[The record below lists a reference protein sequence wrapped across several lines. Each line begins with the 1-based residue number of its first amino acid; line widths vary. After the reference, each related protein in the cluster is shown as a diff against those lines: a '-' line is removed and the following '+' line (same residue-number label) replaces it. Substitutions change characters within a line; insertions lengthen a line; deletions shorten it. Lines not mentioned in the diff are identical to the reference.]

1 MIESI
6 AITNFYCFKGKTEV
20 SFVAGRERNRLLDD
34 LFSGFTEQNRVNL
47 LRTVY
52 LYGDNGA
59 GKSKLLQAFET
70 LQELVTEMRD
80 DKMDRLPYNEFA
92 LDPFSEGHEP
102 SEIEMVYHF
111 DTKRYRYEIKWNDRA
126 ILEEN
131 LYLLRLTTETQLFH
145 RWYDE
150 QSKIARVDFSRSIE
164 IDDDTEYIIK
174 TSLLR
179 NNSVISSIASNN
191 IYNKVLHDQLSFFRY
206 GFELLDF
213 HDIDLGDSLPDDHA
227 PYSGKEARALK
238 KVILTLLRSIG
249 SNIVNYEKVPLPKR
263 LPSFLTSKMKNM
275 SEEEK
280 NMFLEFMDMAPDYA
294 VTTYHK
300 VGVKRPMPLDLEDQS
315 EGTKEILR
323 LVMCMHEAISQHK
336 TILLDDC
343 INGIHPKTLE
353 QLMKF
358 YLGASEDSQL
368 IIASQ
373 NFSNLDASL
382 IRRDSLRFVKKNERG
397 ESRVEQMNLGDLHKN
412 QNLRM
417 QIENS
422 EKWGVRPSIFDDVL
436 EDAILEYRKKIGLN
450 DIHYF
455 SELF

>member
-6 AITNFYCFKGKTEV
+6 TITNFYCFKDKTEI

-34 LFSGFTEQNRVNL
+34 LFSGYTEHSRVNL

-80 DKMDRLPYNEFA
+80 DKMDRLPYHEFA
-92 LDPFSEGHEP
+92 LDPFSEGHKP

-111 DTKRYRYEIKWNDRA
+111 DGKRYRYEIKWNERA

-131 LYLLRLTTETQLFH
+131 LWLLRLTTDTLLFH

-150 QSKIARVDFSRSIE
+150 DSKISRVDFSKAIE

-179 NNSVISSIASNN
+179 NNSVISLIANNN

-213 HDIDLGDSLPDDHA
+213 HNIDLGDSLPDDHA
-227 PYSGKEARALK
+227 PNTGREDRALK

-249 SNIVNYEKVPLPKR
+249 SNIVNYEKIPLPKR
-263 LPSFLTSKMKNM
+263 LPSFMTSKMKNM

-280 NMFLEFMDMAPDYA
+280 KMFLEFMDIAPDYA
-294 VTTYHK
+294 VTTYHN
-300 VGVKRPMPLDLEDQS
+300 VGLKRPMPLDLEDQS

-382 IRRDSLRFVKKNERG
+382 IRRDSLRFVKKNGYG

-422 EKWGVRPSIFDDVL
+422 EKWGVKPSILDDVL
-436 EDAILEYRKKIGLN
+436 EEAILDYRKKVGL
-450 DIHYF
+450 DYIFYF

>member
-6 AITNFYCFKGKTEV
+6 AITNFYCFKDRTEM
-20 SFVAGRERNRLLDD
+20 SLVAGRERNRLLDD

-59 GKSKLLQAFET
+59 GKSKLLLAFKT

-80 DKMDRLPYNEFA
+80 DKMDRLPYHEFA
-92 LDPFSEGHEP
+92 LDPFGERFEP
-102 SEIEMVYHF
+102 SVIELVYHF
-111 DTKRYRYEIKWNDRA
+111 DGKRYRYEIKWNERA

-131 LYLLRLTTETQLFH
+131 LYLLRLTTETKLFH

-150 QSKIARVDFSRSIE
+150 EAKISRVDFERAIE
-164 IDDDTEYIIK
+164 INDDTKYIIK

-179 NNSVISSIASNN
+179 NNSVISTIANNN
-191 IYNKVLHDQLSFFRY
+191 IYNKVLHDQLSFFRN

-213 HDIDLGDSLPDDHA
+213 HSIDLGDSLPDDHA
-227 PYSGKEARALK
+227 PNSGREDRALK
-238 KVILTLLRSIG
+238 KVILSLLKSIG
-249 SNIVNYEKVPLPKR
+249 SNIVNYEKVPLSKK
-263 LPSFLTSKMKNM
+263 LPAFLTSRMRNI

-280 NMFLEFMDMAPDYA
+280 KMFLELMELTPDYA
-294 VTTYHK
+294 VMTYHN
-300 VGVKRPMPLDLEDQS
+300 VGLKRPMPLDLEDQS

-343 INGIHPKTLE
+343 INGIHPKTLD

-358 YLGASEDSQL
+358 YLGASVDSQL

-373 NFSNLDASL
+373 NFSNLDGPL
-382 IRRDSLRFVKKNERG
+382 VRRDSLRLVKKEKNG
-397 ESRVEQMNLGDLHKN
+397 QSHVTQLTLGDLHKN

-422 EKWGVRPSIFDDVL
+422 ERWGVKPSILDDVL
-436 EDAILEYRKKIGLN
+436 EEAILDYRTKMGLDN
-450 DIHYF
+450 IFYF
-455 SELF
+455 SELL

>member
-6 AITNFYCFKGKTEV
+6 AITNFYCFKDKTEI
-20 SFVAGRERNRLLDD
+20 SFVAGRERNKLLDD

-59 GKSKLLQAFET
+59 GKSKLLQAFEI

-80 DKMDRLPYNEFA
+80 DKMDRLPYHEFA

-131 LYLLRLTTETQLFH
+131 LYLLRVTTETQLFH

-150 QSKIARVDFSRSIE
+150 QSRIARVDFSRSIE

-213 HDIDLGDSLPDDHA
+213 HDIDLGDSLPDDHM
-227 PYSGKEARALK
+227 PNSEKEARALK

-249 SNIVNYEKVPLPKR
+249 SNIVNYEKIPLPKR
-263 LPSFLTSKMKNM
+263 LPSFLTSKMKSM

-280 NMFLEFMDMAPDYA
+280 NMFLEIMNMAPDYA

-422 EKWGVRPSIFDDVL
+422 ERWGVKPEIFDDIL
-436 EDAILEYRKKIGLN
+436 EDAILDYRKKIGLN
-450 DIHYF
+450 NIFCF